1 MTSETTIPA
10 PRLLTLLAC
19 MALMTGCA
27 TGGANNPSAAIP
39 EKWPGFLIGYL
50 APDETPDSLALL
62 PPPPAEDSAAF
73 AQDEAVHQA
82 AAGLRATVRWTQAA
96 LDAELKFPEAAG
108 TFSCALGTAID
119 EHNTPRLYTLLRRSL
134 TDAALATSTAKG
146 RYARMRPFVKHEE
159 SSCTPADEASL
170 RKNGSYPSGHTA
182 IGRTWA
188 LVLAEIAPEHSD
200 VLLARGRS
208 FGESRLVCNVHW
220 QSDVLAGRFM
230 GSGVVAR
237 LHANPT
243 FRNDLEAARAELAA
257 SRTHGLKPQ
266 RDCDAEAAALSQ
278 KLPLVM

>member
-1 MTSETTIPA
+1 MRSETTSLA
-10 PRLLTLLAC
+10 PRLLALLAC

-27 TGGANNPSAAIP
+27 TGGANNPSSAIP

-50 APDETPDSLALL
+50 VPDETPDSLALL

-82 AAGLRATVRWTQAA
+82 AAGLRATARWTQAA

-119 EHNTPRLYTLLRRSL
+119 ERNTPRLYVLLRRSL
-134 TDAALATSTAKG
+134 TDAALATSAAKN
-146 RYARMRPFVKHEE
+146 RYVRTRPFVKHEE
-159 SSCTPADEASL
+159 SSCSPADEASL

-182 IGRTWA
+182 IGWTWA
-188 LVLAEIAPEHSD
+188 LVLAEIAPEHGNA
-200 VLLARGRS
+200 LLARGRT

-230 GSGVVAR
+230 GAGLVAR
-237 LHANPT
+237 LHADPT
-243 FRNDLEAARAELAA
+243 FRSDLEAARAELAA
-257 SRTHGLKPQ
+257 ARTHGLKPA
-266 RDCDAEAAALSQ
+266 RDCNAEATALKQ